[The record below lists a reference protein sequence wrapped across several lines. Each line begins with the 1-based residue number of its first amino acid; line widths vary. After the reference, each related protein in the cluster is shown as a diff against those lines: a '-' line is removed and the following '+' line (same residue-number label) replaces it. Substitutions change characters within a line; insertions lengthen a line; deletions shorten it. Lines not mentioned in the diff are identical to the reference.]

1 MGSLRT
7 WTLGIKMS
15 QYVKEFFVSLCLLFP
30 FFLTARG
37 ENKTRST
44 QGGQSH
50 LQQPSPHLDL
60 LTSASGTGPYRTLWQ
75 GDTPSQV
82 RGQLVRLQLDNEHLQ
97 PPWPHL
103 HPGLPGCWQDPS
115 FWVRSSPGSK
125 NHSRG
130 LGDWGVA
137 VSPLPHLVF

>member
-37 ENKTRST
+37 ENQTRSN

-75 GDTPSQV
+75 GDTPSQA
-82 RGQLVRLQLDNEHLQ
+82 RGPTRTVAIRQRAPTTPLAPSAPGATWLLAGSLLLGEKQ
-97 PPWPHL
+97 P
-103 HPGLPGCWQDPS
+103 WQQEPQQRA
-115 FWVRSSPGSK
+115 W
-125 NHSRG
+125 
-130 LGDWGVA
+130 
-137 VSPLPHLVF
+137 